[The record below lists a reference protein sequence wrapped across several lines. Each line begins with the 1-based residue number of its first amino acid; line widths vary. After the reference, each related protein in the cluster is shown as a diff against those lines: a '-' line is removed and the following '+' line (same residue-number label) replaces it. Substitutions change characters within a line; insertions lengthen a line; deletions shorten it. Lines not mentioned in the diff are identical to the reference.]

1 NLLVN
6 EEPEY
11 PANMWYLS
19 RVGHPL
25 SEIYGLIAERLFVDE
40 QDVANSPKQNY
51 GEVMGGDI
59 KYRDLNGD
67 GEITDNDR
75 INGLGYPSTPE
86 INYGFGFSYG
96 HHAFDFSVFFQGSA
110 RSAFMID
117 AKAISPFVLD
127 GNQQHGLLKV
137 I

>member
-1 NLLVN
+1 
-6 EEPEY
+6 
-11 PANMWYLS
+11 
-19 RVGHPL
+19 
-25 SEIYGLIAERLFVDE
+25 
-40 QDVANSPKQNY
+40 NSPKQNY

-137 I
+137 IAENHWSEDNRDAYAFWPRLSPTVNNNNARASSWWLRNGAFL